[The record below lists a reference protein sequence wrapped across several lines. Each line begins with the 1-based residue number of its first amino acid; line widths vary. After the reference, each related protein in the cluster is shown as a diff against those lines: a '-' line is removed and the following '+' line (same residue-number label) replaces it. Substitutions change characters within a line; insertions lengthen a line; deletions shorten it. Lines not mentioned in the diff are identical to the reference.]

1 MNQWDAAAEEINRSS
16 PSVWMRLFTWLKRGI
31 GDLFK
36 TDETRCGTRR
46 LCFTQPDKVN
56 LWHSSLRILLE
67 TLHFSVWDFS
77 AVSRACVCSCL
88 QIYVDRSDFF
98 PASVSR
104 KQWGGMRVEKCHF
117 KTSPHTGDLLWLFYI
132 NHSRKVKH
140 KLLGWEFGGLNRWG
154 RDKLQS

>member
-1 MNQWDAAAEEINRSS
+1 MNQWDAAAGEMNRSS

-56 LWHSSLRILLE
+56 LWHSSLRILFE

-77 AVSRACVCSCL
+77 TVSRACVCSCL
-88 QIYVDRSDFF
+88 QIYVDRSGSFSHQS
-98 PASVSR
+98 PGR
-104 KQWGGMRVEKCHF
+104 RGGREGRNVTLKLHL
-117 KTSPHTGDLLWLFYI
+117 TLNLLWLLYI
-132 NHSRKVKH
+132 NHSQKVQH
-140 KLLGWEFGGLNRWG
+140 KLLGWEFGGLNRRRG
-154 RDKLQS
+154 DKL